1 MQWSDFGPYVHP
13 FVIGCP
19 EPVMVHHVRLAAIE
33 WCRRTL
39 CWVEWLDDVGT
50 ELTPE
55 TEIDPG
61 KDRQI
66 IKIKHVLV
74 DGKEWGLVEP
84 DYGTRLALQDSKDE
98 FCFTDDQKT
107 LQIHP
112 LQVMNTP
119 VKIRAA
125 LAPTLGAPSMD
136 KVLDEHAQDI
146 ASGAI
151 ASIMRLPGQSFSNMG
166 DSAVHEAVFR
176 GRIKTIALKKSRGL
190 MAAKLYRPASFY

>member
-19 EPVMVHHVRLAAIE
+19 EPVMTHHVRLAAIE

-39 CWVEWLDDVGT
+39 CWTEWLDDVST
-50 ELTPE
+50 ESTPE

-61 KDRQI
+61 RNRQI

-74 DGKEWGLVEP
+74 GGKDWGLVEP
-84 DYGTRLALQDSKDE
+84 NYGIRLALQQSSEE
-98 FCFTDDQKT
+98 FCFTEDQKV

-112 LQVMNTP
+112 LQPTNTT
-119 VKIRAA
+119 VRVRAA
-125 LAPTLGAPSMD
+125 LAPTLQAPSMD
-136 KVLDEHAQDI
+136 RVLDEHAQDI
-146 ASGAI
+146 AEGAI
-151 ASIMRLPGQSFSNMG
+151 ASIMRLPGQSFSSMG
-166 DSAVHEAVFR
+166 DSVVHEAAFR

-190 MAAKLYRPASFY
+190 MAAKMYRAASFY